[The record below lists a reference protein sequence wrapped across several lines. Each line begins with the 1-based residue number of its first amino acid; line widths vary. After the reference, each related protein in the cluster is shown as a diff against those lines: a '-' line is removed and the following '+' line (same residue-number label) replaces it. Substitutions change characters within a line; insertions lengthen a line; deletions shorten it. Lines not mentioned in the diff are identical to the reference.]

1 VTREVEKECSS
12 VRRTPGL
19 TSSVCTLVAGG
30 TSITLNTGTY
40 VGGADSSKEGWDI
53 GLDPLKVDV
62 ADVRGSR
69 RSDAA
74 VVVDENVGV
83 EKSDV
88 PRVLSIP
95 RILGGNLPEEADVVG
110 ANDAAEVTVDLAE
123 MASKEPEVCPVCHLV
138 ACTVKDGPLS
148 HLGSWFWTVGKVLG
162 REPCSL
168 VAREDVGI
176 GLLVSFDKTEAGED
190 KFVTLVRSAVVWEIL
205 LTPGDLDSGNL
216 PPELHDDE
224 VEEREL
230 DSKSLLGGGH
240 SPLMLDPGPTPRLSW
255 WCLYRGLLS
264 SKEAPVVSGG
274 TGISVNYVI
283 QIATVQ
289 AGSRRG
295 RKRAT
300 SAQKVSTRVCE

>member
-1 VTREVEKECSS
+1 
-12 VRRTPGL
+12 
-19 TSSVCTLVAGG
+19 
-30 TSITLNTGTY
+30 
-40 VGGADSSKEGWDI
+40 
-53 GLDPLKVDV
+53 
-62 ADVRGSR
+62 
-69 RSDAA
+69 
-74 VVVDENVGV
+74 VDENVGV

-88 PRVLSIP
+88 PRVFSIP
-95 RILGGNLPEEADVVG
+95 RILGGNLPEEA
-110 ANDAAEVTVDLAE
+110 
-123 MASKEPEVCPVCHLV
+123 EVCPAWHLV
-138 ACTVKDGPLS
+138 SCTVKDGPLS

-162 REPCSL
+162 REACSL

-190 KFVTLVRSAVVWEIL
+190 KLVTLVRSAVVWEIL
-205 LTPGDLDSGNL
+205 LTPGDLDSGKL

-274 TGISVNYVI
+274 TGISVNYVT

-300 SAQKVSTRVCE
+300 VRRKSRLEFANDKKSCSGMPKVR